1 MIEDEFEFLVI
12 WEDELTETPK
22 SDLATYDIHDIKSFA
37 KQTLK
42 GCEVTAVEFWDN
54 KTILADYKYE
64 KYKDKYSRRKAEI
77 LASMGNRPK
86 NENP

>member
-1 MIEDEFEFLVI
+1 MIEDDFEFLII
-12 WEDELTETPK
+12 WEDEVTETPK

-42 GCEVTAVEFWDN
+42 GHEVTAVEFWDG

-64 KYKDKYSRRKAEI
+64 RFKKKYSERKAEI
-77 LASMGNRPK
+77 LVSMGNRPDNK
-86 NENP
+86 S